1 MKTVSLSVSYRK
13 RNQFF
18 HWLDK
23 PIAMILSDR
32 NASVSTFV
40 LSERQKD
47 AVLLID
53 IDCHNFY
60 TNQLHCYFSNKYY
73 FISSKYNKQY
83 EE

>member
-1 MKTVSLSVSYRK
+1 MKTVSLFVSYRK

-23 PIAMILSDR
+23 PIAMILSAR

-47 AVLLID
+47 NVLQID

-60 TNQLHCYFSNKYY
+60 TNQLHYYFGNNYY
-73 FISSKYNKQY
+73 FIIKIQ
-83 EE
+83 